1 MRIARA
7 LAAAA
12 ALALLAAAR
21 PLPET
26 AAGLTARPVP
36 LDPQD
41 PARDRVGR
49 LRYVGGIALA
59 SSDRRFGGL
68 SGMRFLPDG
77 RLLAISDSGDWLT
90 LALDEPGGRLTGAH
104 GLSIRHM
111 EGIDGAPLLGKTM
124 SDAEALEIEPDG
136 TRLVAFERR
145 HRVLAYPADGGAP
158 NLVPFPDPAWLASLP
173 VNGGLE
179 AMARVGGLRV
189 FLSEDTGAD
198 GVNAV
203 LWPVGRSTGYG
214 RTIYQAPL
222 GYKPTDAIA
231 LDDRTML
238 VLNRRFTIS
247 DGMSAVLTRVAVDPM
262 RMTLSKPETVAELV
276 PPVSVD
282 NMEAITLKREGGRV
296 FVYLA
301 SDDNFSPLQR
311 TLLLKFELLP

>member
-1 MRIARA
+1 LRLARA

-12 ALALLAAAR
+12 ALALLGAAR
-21 PLPET
+21 PMPEM
-26 AAGLTARPVP
+26 AAGLTTRPVP
-36 LDPQD
+36 LDTQD
-41 PARDRVGR
+41 PARDRVGQ
-49 LRYVGGIALA
+49 LRYLGGIALG

-77 RLLAISDSGDWLT
+77 RLLAISDSGDWFT

-124 SDAEALEIEPDG
+124 SDSESLEIEPDG

-145 HRVLAYPADGGAP
+145 HRVLSYPADGGTP

-173 VNGGLE
+173 ANGGLE

-189 FLSEDTGAD
+189 FLSEDPGTG
-198 GVNAV
+198 GINAI

-214 RTIYQAPL
+214 RTLYEAPL

-231 LDDRTML
+231 LDERTML
-238 VLNRRFTIS
+238 VLNRRFAMS
-247 DGMSAVLTRVAVDPM
+247 DGISAVLTRVAVDPM
-262 RMTLSKPETVAELV
+262 RMTLGKPETVAELL

-282 NMEAITLKREGGRV
+282 NMEAIALKRDGGRV

-311 TLLLKFELLP
+311 TLILKFELLR